1 MVETSIKTI
10 RLSKENHEGIL
21 KIQGELQAESG
32 KYTSM
37 DFTIKKIVDKYN
49 KVKKK

>member
-1 MVETSIKTI
+1 MVETSVKTI

-21 KIQGELQAESG
+21 KIQGEIQAKSG

-37 DFTIKKIVDKYN
+37 DTTIEKIVDAYN
-49 KVKKK
+49 KGKKK